1 VPRLLELDSA
11 AIYSAAIFQL
21 ASAIGNLHHLRPMIA
36 KLSAP
41 LYTVREPDLGDA
53 DALLL
58 NDRLELSDLCLQ
70 SRDLLVRVCRST
82 EVEPGFR
89 CCL

>member
-11 AIYSAAIFQL
+11 AIYSAGIFQL

-41 LYTVREPDLGDA
+41 LYTVREPQQA
-53 DALLL
+53 
-58 NDRLELSDLCLQ
+58 
-70 SRDLLVRVCRST
+70 
-82 EVEPGFR
+82 
-89 CCL
+89 